1 MTSTLFSI
9 VLIINELMAANLGT
23 VMSPATNF
31 DSWIELYNPT
41 EQDIDLGGMYLSDD
55 NDNLRLWQMPADMG
69 VVPANG
75 FKVVWLGS
83 NNIKSNQAPFSLNC
97 DGDTIFISDRQG
109 QMFTSAV
116 YPKAMSRTAYAR
128 KTDGGDEW
136 GWTSTPTP
144 EASNE
149 TAVFAKKR
157 LDPPVIDTDSKL
169 FTQSVNVKVDIP
181 AGTTLVYTTNGSVP
195 DYVPEEVPG
204 EDEHTWK
211 EWIVNGNCESDDAT
225 CLIGKNGNDNGELST
240 HFEEGVG
247 YDGSRGMV
255 IHAVSRPQ
263 YSWDTQLF
271 VYTPGHVLMAGAK
284 YHFKMKVRADKN
296 AYISVQSHTT
306 PGNYIHWQMLAGG
319 YNVTTKWQEID
330 YEGTVTAEQAGGS
343 GLQTIAFNL
352 NEAWEENNF
361 YFDDFSWESEVGSGS
376 AEQVM
381 VSKDGLFTF
390 DKTTNLCCRLFRDGF
405 LPSVPVTRSYI
416 QTYDEYTIP
425 VISIV
430 GDQRYFTDPK
440 WGIDTQGNNGK
451 PGNGRDDPCNWNMDW
466 DRPVNFS
473 YISTDGEMVFNQ
485 DVNICVSGGW
495 TRAASPR
502 SFKLKADK
510 EFDGMNH
517 LDYVFFPQKPYIRN
531 KAILVRNG
539 GNDIWENNSSKF
551 MDPALQTIVQR
562 SKIDMDL
569 QSYLPVIEFVNGQ
582 FRGVLNLREVN
593 NRKFVESNHG
603 YDDDYIDMFENFD
616 FKVGTSD
623 VLVRIFELGKNING
637 SGAYDELKQLL
648 DIDEFTNYMAA
659 ELFLGSNDWPH
670 NNVKAYRNQ
679 DDGRY
684 RFVFFDLDFAFKNSD
699 PFADIYDHQTNTS
712 YSDVQYMDFC
722 KFFINLLDNDE
733 YRKKFID
740 TYCIIA
746 GSVFDS
752 KRVNDIVD
760 ELADHV
766 RPMMQLEGWR
776 SPDTSANKIKQ
787 EMQTRMSRMI
797 NCMVKFKPMKLTGVT
812 RQQVKLEADTE
823 GATILV
829 NGIEV
834 PYTEFNGTLFR
845 PVVLEA
851 KAPAGYI
858 FKGWK
863 KNSSD
868 NVFNTN
874 NVINLPTESKISLVA
889 CFQPM
894 TDDEL
899 RQNGVAPVK
908 INEIS
913 ATNETFVNEYWKKND
928 WVELYN
934 TTDEPID
941 VEGMYLSDNPD
952 KPEKYQISKENS
964 EASTIIQ
971 PHGFLIVWCDKL
983 APISQLHANF
993 KLAKEGGE
1001 VMLTA
1006 ADRSWTDRLSY
1017 TEHEPDET
1025 IGRYPDGAA
1034 EVFMMNVPT
1043 IAKNNITSSYVTP
1056 VEQTISTGIN
1066 NITDMAE
1073 NNNDGISIRPAD
1085 GKLTLYSNMA
1095 DNLHLNVA
1103 TLAGQA
1109 VFNTDVQLSNG
1120 YSTVSISQLPV
1131 GVYVAYVSD
1140 SQGHK
1145 AACKFIVR

>member
-1 MTSTLFSI
+1 
-9 VLIINELMAANLGT
+9 
-23 VMSPATNF
+23 
-31 DSWIELYNPT
+31 
-41 EQDIDLGGMYLSDD
+41 
-55 NDNLRLWQMPADMG
+55 
-69 VVPANG
+69 
-75 FKVVWLGS
+75 
-83 NNIKSNQAPFSLNC
+83 
-97 DGDTIFISDRQG
+97 
-109 QMFTSAV
+109 
-116 YPKAMSRTAYAR
+116 
-128 KTDGGDEW
+128 
-136 GWTSTPTP
+136 
-144 EASNE
+144 
-149 TAVFAKKR
+149 
-157 LDPPVIDTDSKL
+157 
-169 FTQSVNVKVDIP
+169 
-181 AGTTLVYTTNGSVP
+181 
-195 DYVPEEVPG
+195 
-204 EDEHTWK
+204 
-211 EWIVNGNCESDDAT
+211 
-225 CLIGKNGNDNGELST
+225 
-240 HFEEGVG
+240 
-247 YDGSRGMV
+247 
-255 IHAVSRPQ
+255 
-263 YSWDTQLF
+263 
-271 VYTPGHVLMAGAK
+271 
-284 YHFKMKVRADKN
+284 
-296 AYISVQSHTT
+296 
-306 PGNYIHWQMLAGG
+306 
-319 YNVTTKWQEID
+319 
-330 YEGTVTAEQAGGS
+330 
-343 GLQTIAFNL
+343 
-352 NEAWEENNF
+352 
-361 YFDDFSWESEVGSGS
+361 
-376 AEQVM
+376 
-381 VSKDGLFTF
+381 
-390 DKTTNLCCRLFRDGF
+390 
-405 LPSVPVTRSYI
+405 
-416 QTYDEYTIP
+416 
-425 VISIV
+425 
-430 GDQRYFTDPK
+430 
-440 WGIDTQGNNGK
+440 
-451 PGNGRDDPCNWNMDW
+451 
-466 DRPVNFS
+466 
-473 YISTDGEMVFNQ
+473 
-485 DVNICVSGGW
+485 
-495 TRAASPR
+495 
-502 SFKLKADK
+502 
-510 EFDGMNH
+510 
-517 LDYVFFPQKPYIRN
+517 
-531 KAILVRNG
+531 
-539 GNDIWENNSSKF
+539 

-603 YDDDYIDMFENFD
+603 YDDDYIDMFENFE

-623 VLVRIFELGKNING
+623 VLERIFELGNNINE

-722 KFFINLLDNDE
+722 KFFINLLNNEE

-766 RPMMQLEGWR
+766 RPMMQLEGWK

-797 NCMVKFKPMKLTGVT
+797 NCMVKFKPMNLTGVT
-812 RQQVKLEADTE
+812 KQQVQLSADTE

-845 PVVLEA
+845 PAVLEA

-868 NVFNTN
+868 NVFNIN

-952 KPEKYQISKENS
+952 KPQKYQISRENS

-1001 VMLTA
+1001 VLLTA
-1006 ADRSWTDRLSY
+1006 ADESWTDRLSY

-1056 VEQTISTGIN
+1056 VEQTVPTGIN

-1073 NNNDGISIRPAD
+1073 NGNDGISIRPAD

-1109 VFNTDVQLSNG
+1109 VFNSDVQLSNG

-1131 GVYVAYVSD
+1131 GVYVAYISD